1 MYSIAGKSEAARSID
16 AQGFALDPLT
26 PIMQFEGFI
35 VEFFAGE
42 PGRKLQFMLQFLQ
55 TYPDFVMPRVA
66 CALALI
72 HQGHIQEAR
81 ALVEAAPEE
90 KTPSISGLQCAFIR
104 HALAGRRDEALRAV
118 SEPFKAA
125 ARRVE
130 YWSWVMSDCYAL
142 IDELDQAL
150 DWLETA
156 ISRGFINHP
165 FLSQHDKLL
174 AKLHG
179 HPRFEALMQKAKYE
193 FDRFDV

>member
-1 MYSIAGKSEAARSID
+1 
-16 AQGFALDPLT
+16 
-26 PIMQFEGFI
+26 
-35 VEFFAGE
+35 
-42 PGRKLQFMLQFLQ
+42 
-55 TYPDFVMPRVA
+55 
-66 CALALI
+66 
-72 HQGHIQEAR
+72 
-81 ALVEAAPEE
+81 
-90 KTPSISGLQCAFIR
+90 
-104 HALAGRRDEALRAV
+104 LAGRRDEALRAV

-130 YWSWVMSDCYAL
+130 YWSWVMSNCYAL

-150 DWLETA
+150 DWLEIA
-156 ISRGFINHP
+156 ISRGFINYP